1 MQKAQARG
9 YHGRQSSQ
17 GMNPA
22 EFQNLAQAEE
32 RMWWFRGMRE
42 IFRRM
47 ASKQLGDGI
56 RDVLD
61 AGCGTGANAEW
72 MARTFGWRVRGL
84 DFSQEGLRLARRR
97 SGVQGLVRGDIRAL
111 PLRDACFDLIT
122 CLDVFAHL
130 EDEEDR
136 AAMRELARCLRPGG
150 FLVLRAAAF
159 RWLRSRHSQFVGEKQ
174 RFTLARLRESAAAAG
189 MEVTYSTYA
198 NSLLLPVALMKFRVV
213 EPLLRAPAASG
224 VKMGPPWLER
234 LLLLPLRLEAAWIGR
249 GRIFPAGQSAI
260 LVARKPAR

>member
-1 MQKAQARG
+1 
-9 YHGRQSSQ
+9 
-17 GMNPA
+17 MNPA

-42 IFRRM
+42 ILRRIA
-47 ASKQLGDGI
+47 ASQLGDGI

-84 DFSQEGLRLARRR
+84 DFAQEGLQLARRR
-97 SGVQGLVRGDIRAL
+97 GGVQGLVRGDIRAL
-111 PLRDACFDLIT
+111 PFSDASFDLIT

-130 EDEEDR
+130 DDDEDR
-136 AAMRELARCLRPGG
+136 AAIRELARCLRPGG
-150 FLVLRAAAF
+150 QLVVRAAAF

-174 RFTLARLRESAAAAG
+174 RFTLRRLRESAAAAG
-189 MEVTYSTYA
+189 MEVKYATYA
-198 NSLLLPVALMKFRVV
+198 NSLLLPVAAFKFRVV

-224 VKMGPPWLER
+224 VKLGPQWLER
-234 LLLLPLRLEAAWIGR
+234 LLVFPLRLEAAWIGR
-249 GRIFPAGQSAI
+249 GGRFTAGQSAI
-260 LVARKPAR
+260 LVARKPAE